1 MVPSKRKG
9 YATKCLKMRIRKQER
24 AAFPVVSVYP
34 GTGTVL
40 MKKSEAVIDT
50 HRARAGVAAFKE
62 L

>member
-9 YATKCLKMRIRKQER
+9 YATKCLRERTRKQER
-24 AAFPVVSVYP
+24 AASPVVSVYP
-34 GTGTVL
+34 GTGMVL

-50 HRARAGVAAFKE
+50 LRARAGVGAFKE